1 MISKRVCRYSTD
13 FVEELNFLSRENIKV
28 HLYKCI
34 DLATLNFVKT
44 GVILKTFLLFLMIS
58 SLVSGRDNP
67 FEPFLLPKE
76 SSHNSNQEAKDYF
89 EAFDFKLPTTARVLK
104 DITVTYQNIDGSIET
119 KTLHIDQSIDWHYPL
134 RLTQQNALVS
144 EETQY
149 YSALP
154 FEFII
159 KKNKLYIHSS
169 YKMQRNFVL
178 PKPYRIV
185 IDVDKPLKNSSN
197 LRNIIEINKKYF
209 TKISIGT
216 HERFYRVVIT
226 LDGQYQYDFTAGDG
240 NYIVSLR

>member
-1 MISKRVCRYSTD
+1 MISKRID
-13 FVEELNFLSRENIKV
+13 LIALNFLEIG
-28 HLYKCI
+28 
-34 DLATLNFVKT
+34 A
-44 GVILKTFLLFLMIS
+44 ILKAFLLFLMVG
-58 SLVSGRDNP
+58 SLVFCRDNP

-76 SSHNSNQEAKDYF
+76 SSHNSNQETKDYF

-134 RLTQQNALVS
+134 RLTQQDALVS

-149 YSALP
+149 YSELP

-159 KKNKLYIHSS
+159 KKSKLYIHSP
-169 YKMQRNFVL
+169 YKMQRNFIL

-197 LRNIIEINKKYF
+197 LRKIININKKYF

-216 HERFYRVVIT
+216 HEGFYRVVIT
-226 LDGQYQYDFTAGDG
+226 LDGQYQYDLTAGDG